1 MEQVHFVKAADYCKK
16 TDYKSMAGQI
26 VKLHGAVTKIRKMRG
41 FAFVLLRTVDGVEQ
55 CLWDE
60 ESNFLLETL
69 CEEACIAADALVVA
83 EPRAKGGYEMHLIK
97 VTVLSKPA
105 AELPFQVGN
114 KEINTSF
121 ENMFDYRPLSL
132 RNERERAVFR
142 IQSCLCRAFR
152 SFLEQQG
159 FTEIHTPKLVSE
171 GAEGGA
177 NIFKLDYFGRQA
189 YLAQS
194 PQFYKQMMA
203 GVFDRVFET
212 CMRVDRCFARKNMI
226 LQDI

>member
-105 AELPFQVGN
+105 AEIG
-114 KEINTSF
+114 
-121 ENMFDYRPLSL
+121 
-132 RNERERAVFR
+132 RAHV
-142 IQSCLCRAFR
+142 
-152 SFLEQQG
+152 
-159 FTEIHTPKLVSE
+159 
-171 GAEGGA
+171 
-177 NIFKLDYFGRQA
+177 
-189 YLAQS
+189 
-194 PQFYKQMMA
+194 
-203 GVFDRVFET
+203 
-212 CMRVDRCFARKNMI
+212 
-226 LQDI
+226 